1 MVLPQVFFRS
11 SRGLRQRDPLSLYLF
26 VIVMEAFSQMIQ
38 NLSSR
43 GKGGTGEKVS
53 HLLFVDDTLI
63 FCEASQ
69 DQLTYLCWLL
79 MLFEACFGL
88 KINMEKS
95 KLFPMGRVSNAKVL
109 ADELGCKMG
118 NLPTTYLGVLIVNL

>member
-1 MVLPQVFFRS
+1 M
-11 SRGLRQRDPLSLYLF
+11 
-26 VIVMEAFSQMIQ
+26 
-38 NLSSR
+38 SSR

-79 MLFEACFGL
+79 MLFEACSGL

-95 KLFPMGRVSNAKVL
+95 KFFPMGRVSNAKVL